1 MDDRIT
7 QRDLDGLKLLHS
19 DDYIATIP
27 ETQQALEQA
36 YVQGSQGWGVGQM
49 QANLLRMAKELGRAL
64 IAEDKY
70 DEAFKAL
77 KAEQMTR
84 GRIQKQLDAAVDA
97 GLNAETRAAT
107 VIADLEADVAILDAK
122 ALDES

>member
-1 MDDRIT
+1 MDEKIT

-64 IAEDKY
+64 VAEDKY
-70 DEAFKAL
+70 DETYKAL

-84 GRIQKQLDAAVDA
+84 GRLQKQLDATLAKVD
-97 GLNAETRAAT
+97 
-107 VIADLEADVAILDAK
+107 VLEAHLKDIDAV
-122 ALDES
+122 LDES

>member
-1 MDDRIT
+1 MDEKIT

-19 DDYIATIP
+19 YDYIATIP

-77 KAEQMTR
+77 KAEQMLR
-84 GRIQKQLDAAVDA
+84 GRIQKQLDTATA
-97 GLNAETRAAT
+97 GIANLELSLNISEERT
-107 VIADLEADVAILDAK
+107 
-122 ALDES
+122 

>member
-64 IAEDKY
+64 VAEDKY
-70 DEAFKAL
+70 DETYKAL

-84 GRIQKQLDAAVDA
+84 GRIQKQLDAATAGIANLEVSLDIARKELATVTKLATDA
-97 GLNAETRAAT
+97 G
-107 VIADLEADVAILDAK
+107 V
-122 ALDES
+122 